1 MAVPEALEVAESVPH
16 APGLQWER
24 DQETPLLWESF
35 ATVAVKICVCAN
47 WSVTDA
53 GEAATEVAAC
63 GGGVVVVGGSPVGVG
78 EWALEFEGTEAQLL
92 ARNAASRQ
100 STVIATGARATA
112 GTPASEFK
120 GKFSEVFPEQNSVL
134 EAVPIVRFGTG
145 GAIWRSTERAQG
157 LSCSRFS
164 AKKGEPVASGCGD
177 PRYDSR
183 GMRTFFASHS
193 PLCG

>member
-53 GEAATEVAAC
+53 GEAAMEVAAC
-63 GGGVVVVGGSPVGVG
+63 GGGVVGGSPVGVG
-78 EWALEFEGTEAQLL
+78 EWALEFEGTEAQPL

-100 STVIATGARATA
+100 STAIATGARATA
-112 GTPASEFK
+112 GTPAFEFK
-120 GKFSEVFPEQNSVL
+120 VL
-134 EAVPIVRFGTG
+134 ILRLVRWAKLSSSSRANCKVPYRRRNMAV
-145 GAIWRSTERAQG
+145 
-157 LSCSRFS
+157 
-164 AKKGEPVASGCGD
+164 
-177 PRYDSR
+177 Y
-183 GMRTFFASHS
+183 
-193 PLCG
+193 